1 MKAAVGTGN
10 PMKVRAAALALKSFL
25 NVDEVVGIEVSSGV
39 PEQPVGWRDVVQG
52 AINRAVGAMRQAGA
66 DLGVGIEAG
75 LVEMAGPR
83 GYLET
88 QVAVI
93 VDRRCRATIGLSPSF
108 ELDEKVLGFV
118 LRGVEL
124 SRVAGIRRGV
134 RDLGEGVGVIGVY
147 TWGRVTRQDLT
158 WLAVVMALVPRIAG
172 YERIA
177 SVDELASAAG
187 ARAPPCHH

>member
-1 MKAAVGTGN
+1 MRAAVGTGN
-10 PMKVRAAALALKSFL
+10 PMKIRAAALALRSFL
-25 NVDEVVGIEVSSGV
+25 DVEEVVAVNVDSGV

-52 AINRAVGAMRQAGA
+52 AINRAVGALREAGA

-75 LVEMAGPR
+75 PVEMAGPR

-93 VDRRCRATIGLSPSF
+93 VDRECRASIGLSPSF
-108 ELDEKVLGFV
+108 ELDDKVLDLV
-118 LRGVEL
+118 LSGVEL
-124 SRVAGIRRGV
+124 SRAVSIRRGL

-177 SVDELASAAG
+177 TLEELASSAG
-187 ARAPPCHH
+187 ARAPPCPR